1 MIEKSVQF
9 MIEMQF
15 MIAFFYFA
23 MTHFLKIDVNVF
35 VVNCHFYQ

>member
-15 MIAFFYFA
+15 MIAFLNFA
-23 MTHFLKIDVNVF
+23 MTHFLEIDVNVF
-35 VVNCHFYQ
+35 VFDCPFS